1 MNNALR
7 KSEVDPYGLKSAFPE
22 YLLLKV
28 LFPGEYDLFLFSSFG
43 EAAIKLDISRASTV
57 LALENTHLLYLS
69 EEAFFH
75 LLDPYLSKSLDE
87 KIHYFNNFPIFS

>member
-1 MNNALR
+1 M
-7 KSEVDPYGLKSAFPE
+7 VW
-22 YLLLKV
+22 KV
-28 LFPGEYDLFLFSSFG
+28 LSQNIYYWKCYFLESIQYIILLSSFG

-87 KIHYFNNFPIFS
+87 KMNYFNNFPIF